1 MTDDGSVHATR
12 IRVAE
17 VIAASCLATDLGM
30 GFPFEHGRH
39 ATLMAM
45 RLADKLDVD
54 PKTATQTLSLLMNS
68 GCTTDAEIRN
78 RIFRGGMTQN
88 VTPVQ
93 FGSPLEVLPGLMRGL
108 ATARARASAA

>member
-1 MTDDGSVHATR
+1 
-12 IRVAE
+12 
-17 VIAASCLATDLGM
+17 
-30 GFPFEHGRH
+30 
-39 ATLMAM
+39 MAM

-54 PKTATQTLSLLMNS
+54 PEKATQTYYVSLLMYS
-68 GCTTDAEIRN
+68 GCKTDAEIRN

-108 ATARARASAA
+108 AAARTRAPTA